1 MASKYNTD
9 IKRNIGKI
17 ENRGKEG
24 YTKLG
29 LPRKKLGRPVD
40 PYKHLPLLEQR
51 EIYRKMAYNGERL
64 TVAQT
69 AIAMWN
75 PKTEPK
81 PLSKMAVLKI
91 EQKALAKLKVKLA
104 ALGVKSINDILTPK
118 KGAHDEVV
126 EM

>member
-1 MASKYNTD
+1 MASKYRTD
-9 IKRNIGKI
+9 IVRHVGKI

-29 LPRKKLGRPVD
+29 LSRKKLGRPTD

-51 EIYRKMAYNGERL
+51 KIYREMHKKGQQL

-91 EQKALAKLKVKLA
+91 EQKALAKLKTKLA
-104 ALGVKSINDILTPK
+104 VLGIKNLNDILAPWLSY
-118 KGAHDEVV
+118 
-126 EM
+126 

>member
-40 PYKHLPLLEQR
+40 PYKDLPLLEQR
-51 EIYRKMAYNGERL
+51 KIYREMHRNGERL

-69 AIAMWN
+69 AVAMWN
-75 PKTEPK
+75 PETESK

-91 EQKALAKLKVKLA
+91 EQKALAKMKAKLA
-104 ALGVKSINDILTPK
+104 ALGLNSINDIIEPK
-118 KGAHDEVV
+118 RGAHDEVV

>member
-40 PYKHLPLLEQR
+40 PYKDLPLLEQR
-51 EIYRKMAYNGERL
+51 KIYREMHRNGERL

-69 AIAMWN
+69 AVAMWN
-75 PKTEPK
+75 PETEPK

-91 EQKALAKLKVKLA
+91 EQRALEKLRAKMKE
-104 ALGVKSINDILTPK
+104 LGIKGLDDIFSPHREE
-118 KGAHDEVV
+118 ASQV
-126 EM
+126 EPA

>member
-1 MASKYNTD
+1 MSKYNAPVE
-9 IKRNIGKI
+9 RLIGRY
-17 ENRGKEG
+17 EDRGKPG
-24 YTKLG
+24 FTKLG
-29 LPRKKLGRPVD
+29 LPRKKLGRPTD

-51 EIYRKMAYNGERL
+51 KIYREMHKKGQHL

-91 EQKALAKLKVKLA
+91 EQKALAKLKSKLA
-104 ALGVKSINDILTPK
+104 ALGIKNLNDILEPK
-118 KGAHDEVV
+118 RGAHDEIV

>member
-1 MASKYNTD
+1 MASKYRTD
-9 IKRNIGKI
+9 IVRRVGKI

-29 LPRKKLGRPVD
+29 LPRKKLGRPTD
-40 PYKHLPLLEQR
+40 PYKDLPLLEQR
-51 EIYRKMAYNGERL
+51 KIYLEMHKKGQRL

-75 PKTEPK
+75 PETEPR

-91 EQKALAKLKVKLA
+91 EQKALAKLKSKLA
-104 ALGVKSINDILTPK
+104 ALGIKNLNDILEPK
-118 KGAHDEVV
+118 RGAHDEIV